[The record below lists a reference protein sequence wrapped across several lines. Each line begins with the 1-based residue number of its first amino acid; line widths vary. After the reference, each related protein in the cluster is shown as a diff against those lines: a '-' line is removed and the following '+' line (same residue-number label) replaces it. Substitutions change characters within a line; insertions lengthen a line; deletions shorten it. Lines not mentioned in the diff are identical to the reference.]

1 MKSLLF
7 LTLLAA
13 AKNIGD
19 FTTKDI
25 HGNAVDM
32 SRYLGFV
39 TIMVNVASEWGLTKR
54 EYTQLQELYNKY
66 QKDGLRIVAFP
77 SNEFGNQ
84 EPGDNSVIED
94 FVTQK
99 FGVTFD
105 MMAKTTVNGDNPEP
119 VIAWAKSHPNGSGF
133 LFNTIKWN
141 FTKFLIDRNGQ
152 VVDRYAPSTAAGSL
166 EDDILK
172 LLNEPQAWI
181 INNDSCT
188 GHMVPKSIEMLLIL
202 RVCFVFI
209 ILDCSWASN
218 NVIITSLLR
227 NAWGRDCYGMR
238 ANDFD
243 YLKLDKEGFSNEIFL
258 FWLI

>member
-1 MKSLLF
+1 MGTHPFFESDFDCLTDFGSEINGRMKSLLF

-54 EYTQLQELYNKY
+54 EYTQLQALYEKY

-119 VIAWAKSHPNGSGF
+119 VIAWAKNHPNGSGF

-141 FTKFLIDRNGQ
+141 FTKFLIDRKGQ
-152 VVDRYAPSTAAGSL
+152 VFDRYAPSTAAESL
-166 EDDILK
+166 EDDILQ
-172 LLNEPQAWI
+172 LLNEPQA
-181 INNDSCT
+181 
-188 GHMVPKSIEMLLIL
+188 
-202 RVCFVFI
+202 
-209 ILDCSWASN
+209 
-218 NVIITSLLR
+218 
-227 NAWGRDCYGMR
+227 
-238 ANDFD
+238 
-243 YLKLDKEGFSNEIFL
+243 
-258 FWLI
+258 

>member
-1 MKSLLF
+1 MGGSEINGRMKNLLF

-39 TIMVNVASEWGLTKR
+39 TIMVNVASEGGLTKR
-54 EYTQLQELYNKY
+54 EYTQLQELYEKY

-77 SNEFGNQ
+77 SNEFENQ

-119 VIAWAKSHPNGSGF
+119 VIAWAKKSS
-133 LFNTIKWN
+133 KWIRILVQHN
-141 FTKFLIDRNGQ
+141 QMELHKIFDRPKGQ
-152 VVDRYAPSTAAGSL
+152 VFDRYAPSTAAESL
-166 EDDILK
+166 EDDILQ
-172 LLNEPQAWI
+172 LLNEPQA
-181 INNDSCT
+181 
-188 GHMVPKSIEMLLIL
+188 
-202 RVCFVFI
+202 
-209 ILDCSWASN
+209 
-218 NVIITSLLR
+218 
-227 NAWGRDCYGMR
+227 
-238 ANDFD
+238 
-243 YLKLDKEGFSNEIFL
+243 
-258 FWLI
+258 

>member
-1 MKSLLF
+1 
-7 LTLLAA
+7 
-13 AKNIGD
+13 
-19 FTTKDI
+19 
-25 HGNAVDM
+25 M

-133 LFNTIKWN
+133 LFNTIKWVRFIISDPFFAKVNHFYAIFSSKIFRISPN
-141 FTKFLIDRNGQ
+141 FWLTEMD
-152 VVDRYAPSTAAGSL
+152 
-166 EDDILK
+166 K
-172 LLNEPQAWI
+172 LLI
-181 INNDSCT
+181 
-188 GHMVPKSIEMLLIL
+188 VMLHRQLP
-202 RVCFVFI
+202 
-209 ILDCSWASN
+209 DH
-218 NVIITSLLR
+218 
-227 NAWGRDCYGMR
+227 
-238 ANDFD
+238 
-243 YLKLDKEGFSNEIFL
+243 LKMIF
-258 FWLI
+258 

>member
-1 MKSLLF
+1 MGTHPIFESDFDCLTDFGSEIRSEGHMKSLVF
-7 LTLLAA
+7 LALLTA

-32 SRYLGFV
+32 AKYLGFV
-39 TIMVNVASEWGLTKR
+39 TIMVNVASEWGLTER
-54 EYTQLQELYNKY
+54 EYTQLQQLYNKY

-77 SNEFGNQ
+77 SNEFANQ

-105 MMAKTTVNGDNPEP
+105 MMAKTTVNGDHPEP
-119 VIAWAKSHPNGSGF
+119 VIEWAKNHPNGSGF

-152 VVDRYAPSTAAGSL
+152 VFDRYAPSTAAGSL
-166 EDDILK
+166 ENDILK
-172 LLNEPQAWI
+172 LLQQPQAWV
-181 INNDSCT
+181 INNDS
-188 GHMVPKSIEMLLIL
+188 
-202 RVCFVFI
+202 
-209 ILDCSWASN
+209 
-218 NVIITSLLR
+218 
-227 NAWGRDCYGMR
+227 
-238 ANDFD
+238 
-243 YLKLDKEGFSNEIFL
+243 FL
-258 FWLI
+258 G

>member
-1 MKSLLF
+1 MQITVHQPKTLFSYQGSTIFWHQEWVLGWCNGICLGAGLEIAPVTVLLVSVWPVLHWSVCSLFNL
-7 LTLLAA
+7 A

-25 HGNAVDM
+25 NGNTVDM

-119 VIAWAKSHPNGSGF
+119 VIAWAKNHPNGSGF
-133 LFNTIKWN
+133 LFNTIKWVR
-141 FTKFLIDRNGQ
+141 FL
-152 VVDRYAPSTAAGSL
+152 
-166 EDDILK
+166 
-172 LLNEPQAWI
+172 
-181 INNDSCT
+181 
-188 GHMVPKSIEMLLIL
+188 
-202 RVCFVFI
+202 
-209 ILDCSWASN
+209 
-218 NVIITSLLR
+218 
-227 NAWGRDCYGMR
+227 
-238 ANDFD
+238 
-243 YLKLDKEGFSNEIFL
+243 
-258 FWLI
+258 